1 MDSNAVNRTKIGEL
15 LVSQEVITDEQ
26 LEHALEEQER
36 TGLLLGKTLVLL
48 GYVEDDAL
56 SAILGNQLQI
66 QQKQRLG
73 TVLVN
78 QGIIEE
84 RDLERALEKQKET
97 GEKLGKCLVSLG
109 VITESKLVEVLA
121 AILEVPQVKLA
132 NFQIEPEVI
141 SMIPEEMCRTHLIIP
156 LYAKNN
162 IITVAMTDP
171 TNLRTVDHIK
181 FKTQMDVDAVM
192 ATEEEI
198 TASLNSLYGG
208 TSESLS
214 SILEEDTGLETV
226 EDSDENDQDVELTDE
241 EGQQVVRVVNTII
254 NEAISKGA
262 SDIHLEP
269 QEGYLQ
275 LRYRVDGALIVNPP
289 IPAKLMPQII
299 SRLKILSKM
308 DIAEKRKPLDGRFTV
323 KYQGKEVDLRV
334 SSFPSALRKRGI
346 SEKIVL
352 RILDPNSNNIPLEGM
367 GFQESM
373 LKSFKQKIAL
383 PNGIILVTGPTGSGK
398 STTLYACVKDINKP
412 EINIVTMEDP
422 VEMNLEGVT
431 QGQINNAAGFT
442 FAAGLKAIL
451 RQDPDVIMLG
461 EMRDLETAA
470 MAIESALTGHMVF
483 STLHTNDAAG
493 AYPRL
498 LDMGLEP
505 FLVASSIEGI
515 LAQRLVRRI
524 CDKCKEPVTTDPIV
538 LEEFGLAADAQ
549 FYEGKGCKVCEGKGY
564 KGRCGIF
571 EFLVPNAEVRS
582 LILNRAGAD
591 DIKRAAMKSGMITLR
606 KDGLLKAQMGLTT
619 LKEVIAASKD
629 DDV

>member
-1 MDSNAVNRTKIGEL
+1 MSLDAIKKTKIGEL
-15 LVSQEVITDEQ
+15 LVGQEIISEEQ

-48 GYVEDDAL
+48 GYVEDEEL
-56 SAILGNQLQI
+56 SSILGSQLQI

-84 RDLERALEKQKET
+84 RDLERALDKQKET

-109 VITESKLVEVLA
+109 VITDSKLVEVLA
-121 AILEVPQVKLA
+121 AILEIPQVKLG
-132 NFQIEPEVI
+132 NFQFDSQVA
-141 SMIPEEMCRTHLIIP
+141 SMIPEEMCRTHQVIP
-156 LYAKNN
+156 LYSKDNV
-162 IITVAMTDP
+162 ITIAMTDP

-181 FKTQMDVDAVM
+181 FKTQMGVEAVM

-198 TASLNSLYGG
+198 SAALNKIYGG
-208 TSESLS
+208 SAESLS
-214 SILEEDTGLETV
+214 SILEEDSTLETI
-226 EDSDENDQDVELTDE
+226 DESDQDDHDMELTDE

-269 QEGYLQ
+269 QETYLQ
-275 LRYRVDGALIVNPP
+275 LRYRIDGSLVVNPS

-323 KYQGKEVDLRV
+323 KFQGKEVDLRV
-334 SSFPSALRKRGI
+334 SSFPSALRKRGV
-346 SEKIVL
+346 SEKIVI
-352 RILDPNSNNIPLEGM
+352 RILDPTSNNIPLEMM
-367 GFQESM
+367 GLNPIMF
-373 LKSFKQKIAL
+373 KSFRKKISL

-398 STTLYACVKDINKP
+398 STTLYACVKEINEP

-422 VEMNLEGVT
+422 VEMNLDGVT
-431 QGQINNAAGFT
+431 QGQINNAAGFS
-442 FAAGLKAIL
+442 FAAGLRAIL

-461 EMRDLETAA
+461 EMRDNETSS
-470 MAIESALTGHMVF
+470 MAIESALTGHMVY
-483 STLHTNDAAG
+483 STLHTNDSSG

-505 FLVASSIEGI
+505 FLVASSIEGV
-515 LAQRLVRRI
+515 LAQRLVRKI
-524 CDKCKEPVTTDPIV
+524 CTKCKHPVETAPEV
-538 LEEFGLAADAQ
+538 LKELGLPTDAQ
-549 FYEGKGCKVCEGKGY
+549 LYEGKGCKTCDGKGY
-564 KGRCGIF
+564 KGRCGIY
-571 EFLVPNAEVRS
+571 EFLMPNSEIRALV
-582 LILNRAGAD
+582 LNRAGSD
-591 DIKRAAMKSGMITLR
+591 EIKEAALRSGMVTLR
-606 KDGLLKAQMGLTT
+606 KDGLEKVLEGITT
-619 LKEVIAASKD
+619 IQEVVAASKED
-629 DDV
+629 